1 MKGKWNEKKETR
13 KEEDTLVG
21 LNEEY
26 VVKCF
31 V

>member
-1 MKGKWNEKKETR
+1 MKKKETR